1 MFLEAMLSQAFK
13 LESMPGQKSFLS
25 FSVFEASYQGGK
37 GEGCMKDTDH
47 PCCAVARSENPDG
60 AGEEGKN
67 YFLQLRLLQVLHP
80 VARNFFEAWGI
91 ETQ

>member
-1 MFLEAMLSQAFK
+1 MLSQAFK
-13 LESMPGQKSFLS
+13 LESMPGQKLFLS
-25 FSVFEASYQGGK
+25 FSVFEASYQCGK
-37 GEGCMKDTDH
+37 GERCMKDTDH

-80 VARNFFEAWGI
+80 VARAISLKCGR
-91 ETQ
+91 